1 MVGKAQTLDHLSVAV
16 GWVAAA
22 ATFFGYARAVWWA
35 TSGYER
41 GAALVARAVSC
52 AVPLVYDRANYGV
65 SYRRFQVFAVFLVM
79 VSRIKLAKRR
89 AATYAAAATSTD
101 DRDDD
106 ENRSADDVP
115 NPYASTIT
123 ADDILEANYEAN
135 ARFLYAAVLRLR
147 GLWTKTAQYVSSRAD
162 VVPVPYVKQLSK
174 LQDMAPVTPWDDVR
188 PLYLFLYPF
197 PLPQTSPSSSVSF
210 FTAAT

>member
-1 MVGKAQTLDHLSVAV
+1 
-16 GWVAAA
+16 
-22 ATFFGYARAVWWA
+22 
-35 TSGYER
+35 
-41 GAALVARAVSC
+41 
-52 AVPLVYDRANYGV
+52 
-65 SYRRFQVFAVFLVM
+65 M

-188 PLYLFLYPF
+188 PLYLFLYPKHPRHRLF
-197 PLPQTSPSSSVSF
+197 HFLPPPPNLFIKDNYCAIIDTMPIE
-210 FTAAT
+210 THP